1 MLTRSWNY
9 ARSGQKWGRTHDPP
23 TPGPCKVRH
32 WLLHSTDRPSTR
44 DTGGQ
49 FAPTP
54 APNNTAPNTTK
65 TRAQSK
71 VNQCRVG
78 GFWLGF
84 WSSLR
89 LFAVA
94 IAESRC
100 SLPVISH
107 HLIEDGM
114 VGYSFSS
121 TTWDVPNMLLVKK
134 TSEVWRISARGGCLR
149 RGPVGRTSTRFLIS
163 YSLFFAN

>member
-1 MLTRSWNY
+1 MDS
-9 ARSGQKWGRTHDPP
+9 
-23 TPGPCKVRH
+23 
-32 WLLHSTDRPSTR
+32 PSTR

-65 TRAQSK
+65 TRTQSK

-94 IAESRC
+94 IAESHC

-107 HLIEDGM
+107 HLIKDGM

-121 TTWDVPNMLLVKK
+121 TT
-134 TSEVWRISARGGCLR
+134 
-149 RGPVGRTSTRFLIS
+149 
-163 YSLFFAN
+163 